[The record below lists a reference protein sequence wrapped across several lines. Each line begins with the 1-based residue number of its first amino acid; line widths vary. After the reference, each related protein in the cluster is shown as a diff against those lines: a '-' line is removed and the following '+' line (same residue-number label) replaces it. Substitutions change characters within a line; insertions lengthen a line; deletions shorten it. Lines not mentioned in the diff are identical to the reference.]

1 VPESGDIED
10 LPASYYLNG
19 LVDVLAIKQSN
30 RTHVTCG
37 NCDQESSE
45 ASYCFQCCMFH
56 CEDCVTAHNRMR
68 SNANHRVLALREFQD
83 KDYEDVLKRPAF
95 CPKQRHQKEELK
107 YFCKNCKTA
116 VCQACT
122 SLEHSGHVLEHIEVE
137 AKRQKKEVE
146 TLMITHKENLH
157 AKRNKLGQLGQD
169 LGKLIQQGEDLKT
182 NAQRFAE
189 KLIGIIEKTKDIVS
203 AVDDQIERSWENLTT
218 KMGKIQD
225 EINVIESSLKTADEL
240 LTRGTNAE
248 VIQLKKSL
256 DTLSEHLV
264 QTNPNAPDPE
274 DQVPAFVENQKL
286 LDTVINEAIGF
297 LEKPHKSNQS
307 QSIAEGTTE
316 VRINDNKDGK
326 TFQFKPVSTFGER
339 GTSEGTFKGPL
350 GVAVTDKD
358 EIAVTDSCN
367 HRVQIFERSGN
378 FLKSFGCH
386 GTSQGEFKFPSG
398 ICFHNNGNIFVADS
412 LNNRIQIFDEGV
424 RFVHE
429 FGNDGSLDYSQ
440 LSNPRGLSLDSKS
453 NIIVADSG
461 NKLIKIFSPD
471 GTFVR
476 KIGGPGTFSF
486 PVHCV
491 QCDEYL
497 IVLDQGEHCIKVLDR
512 EGNYQYQIGKQGQ
525 GDGEFKLP
533 SFLAVNKLGHLLIC
547 DSGNDRI
554 QIFELNGKF
563 LGKFGT
569 DGSNL
574 GEVRNPTSS
583 AVLSN
588 GRVVVCEYG
597 NHRIQTFK

>member
-1 VPESGDIED
+1 
-10 LPASYYLNG
+10 
-19 LVDVLAIKQSN
+19 
-30 RTHVTCG
+30 
-37 NCDQESSE
+37 
-45 ASYCFQCCMFH
+45 
-56 CEDCVTAHNRMR
+56 
-68 SNANHRVLALREFQD
+68 
-83 KDYEDVLKRPAF
+83 
-95 CPKQRHQKEELK
+95 
-107 YFCKNCKTA
+107 
-116 VCQACT
+116 
-122 SLEHSGHVLEHIEVE
+122 LEHSGHVLEHIEVE

-146 TLMITHKENLH
+146 TLMITHKENLQ

-189 KLIGIIEKTKDIVS
+189 KLIGITEKTKGDIFS
-203 AVDDQIERSWENLTT
+203 AVDNQIERSWENLTT

-256 DTLSEHLV
+256 VTLSEQVV

-286 LDTVINEAIGF
+286 LDTVSNEVIGF

-307 QSIAEGTTE
+307 QSIAEGKGLDWTTE
-316 VRINDNKDGK
+316 VRINDNKDVK

-350 GVAVTDKD
+350 GVAVSDKD
-358 EIAVTDSCN
+358 EIVVTDSCN
-367 HRVQIFERSGN
+367 RRVQIFERSGN

-424 RFVHE
+424 RYVHE

-476 KIGGPGTFSF
+476 RIGGPGTFSF

-512 EGNYQYQIGKQGQ
+512 EGNYQYQIGKQGE

-547 DSGNDRI
+547 DSGNNRI
-554 QIFELNGKF
+554 QIFELNRKF

-569 DGSNL
+569 NGSNL